1 MLAFHVLAALAL
13 QPASPARI
21 AGQRPG
27 GAHAMPRRAAL
38 LGASALCAFTAVRPA
53 RADEPCMTTCLRE
66 CKQLV
71 PGNDGYCM
79 ENCQTACA
87 AIEAKESAA
96 GTAPFA
102 PLSASTD
109 IAGRAADDAPDVRG
123 SSESIGIFGRE
134 SDSGVEKFA
143 ATLFGA
149 TKQASDPRVANR
161 DEFVDEVVSSFKS
174 GVMKSR

>member
-1 MLAFHVLAALAL
+1 
-13 QPASPARI
+13 
-21 AGQRPG
+21 
-27 GAHAMPRRAAL
+27 
-38 LGASALCAFTAVRPA
+38 
-53 RADEPCMTTCLRE
+53 MTTCLRE

-143 ATLFGA
+143 ATLFGTRAPCGRLCSSARPARQVPPSGAAFGAQRACTHGAALLLTGPASPAPHTPHAGA